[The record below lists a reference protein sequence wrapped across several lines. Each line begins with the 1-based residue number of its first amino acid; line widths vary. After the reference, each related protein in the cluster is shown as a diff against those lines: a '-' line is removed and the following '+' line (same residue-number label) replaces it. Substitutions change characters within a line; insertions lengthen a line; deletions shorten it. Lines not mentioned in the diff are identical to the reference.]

1 MNTLTLQ
8 PTRMVNTSVQHG
20 GPTMAHMAC
29 AFAILIA
36 ASVAFVVMFLWP
48 VVARFV

>member
-8 PTRMVNTSVQHG
+8 PTSMVNMSGRHD
-20 GPTMAHMAC
+20 GPSMAHLAG
-29 AFAILIA
+29 AFTILL
-36 ASVAFVVMFLWP
+36 ASSAAFVVMFLWP

>member
-1 MNTLTLQ
+1 MNKILQ
-8 PTRMVNTSVQHG
+8 PSGMLKVSAQHD
-20 GPTMAHMAC
+20 GPTMAQTAGALTVLMV
-29 AFAILIA
+29 

>member
-8 PTRMVNTSVQHG
+8 PTGMVNMSVQHD
-20 GPTMAHMAC
+20 GPSMAHMAG
-29 AFAILIA
+29 AFTVLIA
-36 ASVAFVVMFLWP
+36 SSGAFVVMFLWP

>member
-8 PTRMVNTSVQHG
+8 PIRMVDTSVQHD
-20 GPTMAHMAC
+20 GPTMAHMAG
-29 AFAILIA
+29 AFMILIA
-36 ASVAFVVMFLWP
+36 SSAAFVVMFLWP